1 MKAPTPTPVT
11 VSHALCAFLIT
22 PFFCVATDPVC
33 DSVQPAREGAPCQ
46 VLQRVLDEGAR
57 AHAARRHQHDHV
69 ALVAPLQLH
78 RVDRRPQAH
87 LPPLREPLLHL
98 LRRQGRQRA
107 PDARDHP
114 PLCRGARRLLWQR
127 LRARPHRKPLPS
139 LSLSAAP
146 LCRRHR
152 LCLLFA
158 FGLSVQFNF
167 QAAYYILDEL
177 ILAGEVQESSKRT
190 TLRLIEQ
197 EEILAAEHQ
206 APSTLSVLSRMTP
219 FTS

>member
-1 MKAPTPTPVT
+1 MWQQIQSVILCNRQGKVRLAKYYNVFSTKERARMLRDVT
-11 VSHALCAFLIT
+11 NTITSRSSRLCNFIEWTDDLKLI
-22 PFFCVATDPVC
+22 FRRYASLYFIFCVDKDDNELLTLEIIHHFVEALDAFFGNVC
-33 DSVQPAREGAPCQ
+33 ELDLIVSPC
-46 VLQRVLDEGAR
+46 
-57 AHAARRHQHDHV
+57 
-69 ALVAPLQLH
+69 P
-78 RVDRRPQAH
+78 
-87 LPPLREPLLHL
+87 
-98 LRRQGRQRA
+98 
-107 PDARDHP
+107 
-114 PLCRGARRLLWQR
+114 
-127 LRARPHRKPLPS
+127 

>member
-1 MKAPTPTPVT
+1 MLRDVT
-11 VSHALCAFLIT
+11 NTITSRSSRLCNFIEWTDDLKLI
-22 PFFCVATDPVC
+22 FRRYASLYFIFCVDKDDNELLTLEIIHHFVEALDAFFGNVC
-33 DSVQPAREGAPCQ
+33 ELDLIVSPC
-46 VLQRVLDEGAR
+46 
-57 AHAARRHQHDHV
+57 
-69 ALVAPLQLH
+69 P
-78 RVDRRPQAH
+78 
-87 LPPLREPLLHL
+87 
-98 LRRQGRQRA
+98 
-107 PDARDHP
+107 
-114 PLCRGARRLLWQR
+114 
-127 LRARPHRKPLPS
+127 